1 MPNRSYTLNLRL
13 RANLALVA
21 ALGVLAPA
29 AADAHFALKAP
40 PNWAKQDSTGGPQ
53 KSFPCGQA
61 DPNMTPTTTGAV
73 TTFKPGETIT
83 ITVDEIIYHPGHYR
97 VALAVKDR
105 SELPADPP
113 VTAGSSA
120 CGSTVIQANPT
131 FPTLADGM
139 LKHSSEF
146 KSDQSFQVTLPKDV
160 TCTKCTLQVVEFMS
174 NHVLNDPGGCFY
186 HHCADI
192 AIQGDPVSGGGNA
205 GAGGMSGGGNAGA
218 ATAAGGGAG
227 GANGGAGGLVSGG
240 VAGTN
245 GGAGGAAA
253 ATSGGAG
260 GLSAGA
266 GGRPGSAGSTST
278 GGATTIPA
286 TGGVTANGGTATANT
301 GGVTTTSGGA
311 SSGTTAS
318 GGASSGTTG
327 TTDPGASSE
336 GCSVVARGAQSS
348 FLGSLLAPL
357 LALGWLRRRRARGA

>member
-1 MPNRSYTLNLRL
+1 MPNRSYTLNLCL
-13 RANLALVA
+13 RANLALAA

-29 AADAHFALKAP
+29 AAHAHFALKAP
-40 PNWAKQDSTGGPQ
+40 PNWAKQDSSGGPQ

-61 DPNMTPTTTGAV
+61 DPRATLTTTGVV

-105 SELPADPP
+105 SELPDDPP

-120 CGSTVIQANPT
+120 CGSTVIQENPT

-146 KSDQSFQVTLPKDV
+146 SSDQSFQVTLPKDI

-205 GAGGMSGGGNAGA
+205 GAGGMSNGGNAGA
-218 ATAAGGGAG
+218 ATAAAGGASGGAG
-227 GANGGAGGLVSGG
+227 GANGGAGGLVSAG

-245 GGAGGAAA
+245 GGTGGAAG
-253 ATSGGAG
+253 TSGGAG
-260 GLSAGA
+260 GISAGA

-286 TGGVTANGGTATANT
+286 SGGVTANGGTVTANT

-311 SSGTTAS
+311 SSGTT
-318 GGASSGTTG
+318 G
-327 TTDPGASSE
+327 TTDTGGSSE

-357 LALGWLRRRRARGA
+357 LALGWRRRRRARGA